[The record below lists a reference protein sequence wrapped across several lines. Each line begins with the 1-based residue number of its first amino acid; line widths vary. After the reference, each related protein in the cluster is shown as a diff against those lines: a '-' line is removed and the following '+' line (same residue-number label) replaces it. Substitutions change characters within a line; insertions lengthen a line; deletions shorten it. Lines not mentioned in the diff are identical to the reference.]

1 MKQDPS
7 RSFRT
12 GFRFAIADFRL
23 GAKRMNKRSWV
34 RLQDSFSDNRKS
46 KACPERRRRIGK
58 LKWVGIVAI
67 GVAFAT
73 CGAVAQAQDGKTR
86 IRIAIPS
93 ASICCLHLFAAQQW
107 KVFED
112 NGLDVEIIQMRP
124 QVANAAI
131 VAGEIHYF
139 AGVGPNSVAATLR
152 GLPSRAVWFAS
163 DQLIY
168 SLLARPE
175 FKTLR
180 ELRSKR
186 LAVGGLGDTTEVSL
200 RIGLEAAGENPKD
213 FVILGVGNPNIMSAL
228 ESGNVE
234 AALLNPP
241 LLYYAK
247 RKGFR
252 ELLDIGAH
260 VKMPLGGLTTLVSTI
275 QNRPAEM
282 RRLIR
287 AMQVAKRS
295 MLQSKEKSV
304 DVMMRYLR
312 VNRET
317 AQETFADYQKTVSG
331 NGVPSREGIEQ
342 IVKSLQLLGQFGGR
356 KIAFDEVADA
366 RIAREVAKELGYK
379 VE

>member
-1 MKQDPS
+1 
-7 RSFRT
+7 
-12 GFRFAIADFRL
+12 
-23 GAKRMNKRSWV
+23 
-34 RLQDSFSDNRKS
+34 
-46 KACPERRRRIGK
+46 
-58 LKWVGIVAI
+58 
-67 GVAFAT
+67 
-73 CGAVAQAQDGKTR
+73 
-86 IRIAIPS
+86 
-93 ASICCLHLFAAQQW
+93 
-107 KVFED
+107 
-112 NGLDVEIIQMRP
+112 MRP
-124 QVANAAI
+124 QVANAAM
-131 VAGEIHYF
+131 VVGEIHYF

-175 FKTLR
+175 FKTLK

-228 ESGNVE
+228 ESGSVE

-252 ELLDIGAH
+252 DLLDIGAH
-260 VKMPLGGLTTLVSTI
+260 VKMPLGGLTTMISTI
-275 QNRPAEM
+275 QSRPAEL

-287 AMQVAKRS
+287 SIQVAKRS

-304 DVMMRYLR
+304 DVMMRYLK

-317 AQETFADYQKTVSG
+317 GQDTFADYQKTVSG

-356 KIAFDEVADA
+356 KVAFEDVADA

>member
-1 MKQDPS
+1 MTKV
-7 RSFRT
+7 FRT
-12 GFRFAIADFRL
+12 AIRL
-23 GAKRMNKRSWV
+23 LR
-34 RLQDSFSDNRKS
+34 SDNRKPKS
-46 KACPERRRRIGK
+46 GPADGN

-67 GVAFAT
+67 GVAFAM
-73 CGAVAQAQDGKTR
+73 CGAVAQAQEGKTK
-86 IRIAIPS
+86 IRIAIPNAS
-93 ASICCLHLFAAQQW
+93 SICCLHLFAAEQW
-107 KVFED
+107 NIFQD

-124 QVANAAI
+124 QVANAAMI
-131 VAGEIHYF
+131 VGEIHYF

-152 GLPSRAVWFAS
+152 GMSSRAVWFAS

-168 SLLARPE
+168 SLLARSE
-175 FKTLR
+175 FKALK

-186 LAVGGLGDTTEVSL
+186 VGVGGLGDTTEVSL

-213 FVILGVGNPNIMSAL
+213 FVILGVGNANLMSAL
-228 ESGNVE
+228 ESGSID

-252 ELLDIGAH
+252 ELLDIGTH
-260 VKMPLGGLTTLVSTI
+260 VKMPLGGLTTMTSTI
-275 QNRPAEM
+275 QNRSAEL

-287 AMQVAKRS
+287 AMQVAKRNL
-295 MLQSKEKSV
+295 LQSKEKSV
-304 DVMMRYLR
+304 DVMMRFLK
-312 VNRET
+312 VSRET
-317 AQETFADYQKTVSG
+317 AEDTFADYQKTVSG

>member
-1 MKQDPS
+1 MTYTRQLASPTLIYAAALWLMAAS
-7 RSFRT
+7 N
-12 GFRFAIADFRL
+12 GFAQEAR
-23 GAKRMNKRSWV
+23 AK
-34 RLQDSFSDNRKS
+34 
-46 KACPERRRRIGK
+46 
-58 LKWVGIVAI
+58 
-67 GVAFAT
+67 
-73 CGAVAQAQDGKTR
+73 
-86 IRIAIPS
+86 IRVAIPS
-93 ASICCLHLFAAQQW
+93 PSICCLHLFAAQQW
-107 KVFED
+107 KTFEE

-124 QVANAAI
+124 QVANAAMI
-131 VAGEIHYF
+131 AGEIHYF

-152 GLPSRAVWFAS
+152 GMASRAVWFAS

-168 SLLARPE
+168 SLLARAE

-186 LAVGGLGDTTEVSL
+186 LGVGGLGDTTEVSL
-200 RIGLEAAGENPKD
+200 RVGLEAVGENPKD
-213 FVILGVGNPNIMSAL
+213 FVILGVGNPNLMSAL
-228 ESGNVE
+228 ESASID

-252 ELLDIGAH
+252 EVLDIGAH

-275 QNRPAEM
+275 QSRPAEM

-287 AMQVAKRS
+287 SMQTAKRS
-295 MLQSKEKSV
+295 LLQAREKGV
-304 DVMMRYLR
+304 DLMIRYLR

-317 AQETFADYQKTVSG
+317 AEDTYADYQKTVSG

-379 VE
+379 VD

>member
-1 MKQDPS
+1 MRLKVGR
-7 RSFRT
+7 RSFVRAT
-12 GFRFAIADFRL
+12 LIFVICIANPL
-23 GAKRMNKRSWV
+23 APPVS
-34 RLQDSFSDNRKS
+34 
-46 KACPERRRRIGK
+46 
-58 LKWVGIVAI
+58 
-67 GVAFAT
+67 
-73 CGAVAQAQDGKTR
+73 AQDTKAK

-93 ASICCLHLFAAQQW
+93 PSICCLHLFAAQQW

-124 QVANAAI
+124 QIANAAM

-152 GLPSRAVWFAS
+152 GMSSRAVWFAS

-168 SLLARPE
+168 SLMARAE
-175 FKTLR
+175 FKALSQ
-180 ELRSKR
+180 LRSKR

-213 FVILGVGNPNIMSAL
+213 FVILGVGNANLMSAL
-228 ESGNVE
+228 ESGSVD

-247 RKGFR
+247 RKAFR
-252 ELLDIGAH
+252 DLLDIGAR
-260 VKMPLGGLTTLVSTI
+260 VKMPLGGLTAMVSTI
-275 QNRPAEM
+275 QNRAPEM

-287 AMQVAKRS
+287 AMQVAKRN

-304 DVMMRYLR
+304 DVMMRFLK

-317 AQETFADYQKTVSG
+317 AEDTFMDYQKTVSG
-331 NGVPSREGIEQ
+331 NGIPSREGIEQ

-356 KIAFDEVADA
+356 KIAFEEVADA
-366 RIAREVAKELGYK
+366 RVAREVAKELGYK
-379 VE
+379 IE

>member
-1 MKQDPS
+1 MAQMTYMRHLVPP
-7 RSFRT
+7 T
-12 GFRFAIADFRL
+12 LIYAAALWLMAAPNGFAQEAR
-23 GAKRMNKRSWV
+23 AK
-34 RLQDSFSDNRKS
+34 
-46 KACPERRRRIGK
+46 
-58 LKWVGIVAI
+58 
-67 GVAFAT
+67 
-73 CGAVAQAQDGKTR
+73 
-86 IRIAIPS
+86 IRVAIPS
-93 ASICCLHLFAAQQW
+93 PSICCLHLFAAQQW
-107 KVFED
+107 KTFEE
-112 NGLDVEIIQMRP
+112 NGLEVEIIQMRP
-124 QVANAAI
+124 QVANAAMI
-131 VAGEIHYF
+131 AGEIHYF

-152 GLPSRAVWFAS
+152 GMASRAVWFAS

-168 SLLARPE
+168 SLLARAE

-186 LAVGGLGDTTEVSL
+186 LGVGGLGDTTEVSL
-200 RIGLEAAGENPKD
+200 RVGLEAVGENPKD
-213 FVILGVGNPNIMSAL
+213 FVILGVGNPNLMSAL
-228 ESGNVE
+228 ESASID

-252 ELLDIGAH
+252 EVLDIGAH

-275 QNRPAEM
+275 QSRPAEM

-287 AMQVAKRS
+287 SMQTAKRS
-295 MLQSKEKSV
+295 LLQAREKGI
-304 DVMMRYLR
+304 DLMIRYLR

-317 AQETFADYQKTVSG
+317 AEDTYADYQKTVSG

-379 VE
+379 VD

>member
-1 MKQDPS
+1 LPILDW
-7 RSFRT
+7 
-12 GFRFAIADFRL
+12 GIEY
-23 GAKRMNKRSWV
+23 MNNKFWRVFFELS
-34 RLQDSFSDNRKS
+34 LFPNLKS
-46 KACPERRRRIGK
+46 KACPEPRRRIGN
-58 LKWVGIVAI
+58 LKWVGIVTI
-67 GVAFAT
+67 GVAFAI
-73 CGAVAQAQDGKTR
+73 CGAVAQAQDGKTT
-86 IRIAIPS
+86 IRIAIPN

-124 QVANAAI
+124 QVANAAM
-131 VAGEIHYF
+131 VVGEIHYF

-175 FKTLR
+175 FKTLK

-228 ESGNVE
+228 ESGSVE

-252 ELLDIGAH
+252 DLLDIGAH
-260 VKMPLGGLTTLVSTI
+260 VKMPLGGLTTMISTI
-275 QNRPAEM
+275 QSRPAEL

-287 AMQVAKRS
+287 SIQVAKRS

-304 DVMMRYLR
+304 DVMMRYLK

-317 AQETFADYQKTVSG
+317 GQDTFADYQKTVSG

-356 KIAFDEVADA
+356 KVAFEDVADA

>member
-1 MKQDPS
+1 MAHMRD
-7 RSFRT
+7 RR
-12 GFRFAIADFRL
+12 RL
-23 GAKRMNKRSWV
+23 AWAALLYGLPLWLTAAP
-34 RLQDSFSDNRKS
+34 DSFGQ
-46 KACPERRRRIGK
+46 E
-58 LKWVGIVAI
+58 
-67 GVAFAT
+67 
-73 CGAVAQAQDGKTR
+73 TR
-86 IRIAIPS
+86 AKIRVAIPS

-107 KVFED
+107 KSFEE

-124 QVANAAI
+124 QVANAAMI
-131 VAGEIHYF
+131 AGEIHYF

-152 GLPSRAVWFAS
+152 GMASRAVWFAS

-168 SLLARPE
+168 SLIARTE
-175 FKTLR
+175 FRTLR
-180 ELRSKR
+180 DLRSKR
-186 LAVGGLGDTTEVSL
+186 LGVGGLGDTTEVSL
-200 RIGLEAAGENPKD
+200 RVGLEAIGENPRD
-213 FVILGVGNPNIMSAL
+213 FVILGVGNSNLMSAL
-228 ESGNVE
+228 ESGSIE

-252 ELLDIGAH
+252 DLLDIGSH

-282 RRLIR
+282 RRLMR
-287 AMQVAKRS
+287 AMQLAKRS
-295 MLQSKEKSV
+295 LLQSKERGI
-304 DVMMRYLR
+304 DLIIRYLR

-317 AQETFADYQKTVSG
+317 AEDTFADYQKTVSG

-342 IVKSLQLLGQFGGR
+342 IIKSLQLLGQFSGR

-379 VE
+379 IE

>member
-1 MKQDPS
+1 MKQFWIVD
-7 RSFRT
+7 F
-12 GFRFAIADFRL
+12 GFWIGER
-23 GAKRMNKRSWV
+23 KRMNEKF
-34 RLQDSFSDNRKS
+34 SFRALNYCCDNRKS
-46 KACPERRRRIGK
+46 KIQN
-58 LKWVGIVAI
+58 LKCLGLSLIVFVL
-67 GVAFAT
+67 VAV
-73 CGAVAQAQDGKTR
+73 GAVAHAQDGKTR

-124 QVANAAI
+124 QVANAAM

-260 VKMPLGGLTTLVSTI
+260 VRMPLGGLTTLVSTV

-304 DVMMRYLR
+304 DVMMRYLK

-317 AQETFADYQKTVSG
+317 AQDTFVDYQKTVSG

-356 KIAFDEVADA
+356 KIAFEDVADA

-379 VE
+379 IE

>member
-1 MKQDPS
+1 MGLKVGR
-7 RSFRT
+7 RSFIRAALI
-12 GFRFAIADFRL
+12 FAICIANPITPL
-23 GAKRMNKRSWV
+23 V
-34 RLQDSFSDNRKS
+34 L
-46 KACPERRRRIGK
+46 
-58 LKWVGIVAI
+58 
-67 GVAFAT
+67 
-73 CGAVAQAQDGKTR
+73 AQETKPK

-93 ASICCLHLFAAQQW
+93 PSICCLHLFAAQQW

-124 QVANAAI
+124 QISNAAM

-152 GLPSRAVWFAS
+152 GMSSRAVWFAS

-168 SLLARPE
+168 SLIARPE
-175 FKTLR
+175 FKTLSQ
-180 ELRSKR
+180 LRSKR

-213 FVILGVGNPNIMSAL
+213 FVILGVGNANLMSAL
-228 ESGNVE
+228 ESGSVE

-247 RKGFR
+247 RKAFR
-252 ELLDIGAH
+252 DLLDIGAH

-275 QNRPAEM
+275 QSRAPEI
-282 RRLIR
+282 RRLVR

-295 MLQSKEKSV
+295 MLQSKEKSI
-304 DVMMRYLR
+304 DVMMRFLK

-317 AQETFADYQKTVSG
+317 AQDTFADYQKTVSG

-356 KIAFDEVADA
+356 KITFEEVADA

>member
-1 MKQDPS
+1 MRLKVGRRNLTRAAS
-7 RSFRT
+7 IL
-12 GFRFAIADFRL
+12 AICTTHLLAPL
-23 GAKRMNKRSWV
+23 VS
-34 RLQDSFSDNRKS
+34 
-46 KACPERRRRIGK
+46 
-58 LKWVGIVAI
+58 
-67 GVAFAT
+67 
-73 CGAVAQAQDGKTR
+73 AQETKPK

-93 ASICCLHLFAAQQW
+93 PSICCLHLFAAQHW

-112 NGLDVEIIQMRP
+112 NGIEVEIIQMRP
-124 QVANAAI
+124 QVANAAM

-152 GLPSRAVWFAS
+152 GMPSRAVWFAS

-168 SLLARPE
+168 SLIARSE
-175 FKTLR
+175 FKTLSQ
-180 ELRSKR
+180 LRSKR

-213 FVILGVGNPNIMSAL
+213 FVILGVGNANLMSAL
-228 ESGNVE
+228 ESGTVE

-247 RKGFR
+247 RKAFR
-252 ELLDIGAH
+252 ELLDVGAQ
-260 VKMPLGGLTTLVSTI
+260 VKMPLGGLTTMVSTI
-275 QNRPAEM
+275 QNRAPEM

-287 AMQVAKRS
+287 SMQVAKRS
-295 MLQSKEKSV
+295 MLQSKEKSI
-304 DVMMRYLR
+304 DVMMRFLK

-317 AQETFADYQKTVSG
+317 AQDTFADYQKTVSG

-356 KIAFDEVADA
+356 RIAFEEVADA

-379 VE
+379 IE